1 MLIEIIVRNPTPEKI
16 VFTSKIEGRGLTGP
30 TGIELDAG
38 EMDVFAVTFAPI
50 VLGRCKGR

>member
-30 TGIELDAG
+30 TDIELDAG